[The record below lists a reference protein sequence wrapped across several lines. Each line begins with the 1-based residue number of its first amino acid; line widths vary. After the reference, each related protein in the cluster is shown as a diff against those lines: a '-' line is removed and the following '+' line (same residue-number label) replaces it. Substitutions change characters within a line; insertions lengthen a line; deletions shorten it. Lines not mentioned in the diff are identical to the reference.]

1 MWGWIDVVSLSTGE
15 MKKRYG
21 FVYVDMD
28 DNGKGSLKRYKKDS
42 FYWFQKVIKSQGKI
56 IHGGKE

>member
-1 MWGWIDVVSLSTGE
+1 MWAPIDLVSLGTGE

-28 DNGKGSLKRYKKDS
+28 DEGKGTLERMKKDS
-42 FYWFQKVIKSQGKI
+42 FYWM
-56 IHGGKE
+56 KEMISSRGQNLT

>member
-1 MWGWIDVVSLSTGE
+1 
-15 MKKRYG
+15 
-21 FVYVDMD
+21 MD